1 MTEIAEEHDGSLRVD
16 WKQQA
21 RLALRR
27 NDPWAAWAEIR
38 HAPEEQVE
46 GTNLRSD
53 LLRLVAKRIVK
64 TRDIEVLG
72 DLFRLAVDTGTLG
85 AGYGP
90 GIKYTIRTLS
100 DICED
105 EALPADAVLS
115 AIYPLAA
122 AKNIENQVLEVML
135 DTIEIISARATTA
148 NTQAVMLALL
158 TSCRQRDYAG
168 VQMGTLE
175 RMIEL
180 AETYA

>member
-1 MTEIAEEHDGSLRVD
+1 MTDIAEEHDGSLRVD

-27 NDPWAAWAEIR
+27 GDPWAAWAEIR
-38 HAPEEQVE
+38 NAPEDE
-46 GTNLRSD
+46 TTHLRND
-53 LLRLVAKRIVK
+53 LLRLIAKRIAK
-64 TRDIEVLG
+64 TRDIDALG

-90 GIKYTIRTLS
+90 DIKNTTRTLT

-105 EALPADAVLS
+105 EALSADAVLT
-115 AIYPLAA
+115 AIYPLAD
-122 AKNIENQVLEVML
+122 AKNIENQVLEVLL
-135 DTIEIISARATTA
+135 DVIEIVSVRATSA
-148 NTQAVMLALL
+148 NTQALILALL
-158 TSCRQRDYAG
+158 SSCRQRDYAG
-168 VQMGTLE
+168 VQVGTLE

>member
-1 MTEIAEEHDGSLRVD
+1 MTDIAEEHDGSLRVD

-38 HAPEEQVE
+38 NAPEEQVE
-46 GTNLRSD
+46 NTNLRND

-64 TRDIEVLG
+64 TRDIDVLG

-100 DICED
+100 DICDD
-105 EALPADAVLS
+105 EALSADAVLT
-115 AIYPLAA
+115 AIYPLAD
-122 AKNIENQVLEVML
+122 AKNIESQVLEVML
-135 DTIEIISARATTA
+135 DVIEIVSARATSA
-148 NTQAVMLALL
+148 NAQALILALL
-158 TSCRQRDYAG
+158 SSCRQRDYAG